1 MFVELFTPCLYME
14 EEKLVNKTKRKAFKI
29 TMISPRTEKVLTIV
43 FS

>member
-14 EEKLVNKTKRKAFKI
+14 EEKLVNKTKRKTFKI
-29 TMISPRTEKVLTIV
+29 TMISRRTEKVLTIV